1 MVNKRKKKEFY
12 IHLPSEVVFCVVMV
26 NVDVATVDSAVDN
39 EESVETTVFSS
50 VADVTVDMTK
60 IIKYYHNIFFK
71 FNFNLI

>member
-1 MVNKRKKKEFY
+1 
-12 IHLPSEVVFCVVMV
+12 MV

-60 IIKYYHNIFFK
+60 IIKYYHIIFFK